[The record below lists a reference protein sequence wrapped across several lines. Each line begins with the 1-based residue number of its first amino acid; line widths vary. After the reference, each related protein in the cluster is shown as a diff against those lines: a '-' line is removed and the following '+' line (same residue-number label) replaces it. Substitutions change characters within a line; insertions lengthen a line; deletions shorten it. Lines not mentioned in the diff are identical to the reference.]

1 MGLCVPK
8 QCSVEQV
15 QTAFAPLMTE
25 YAVNSGW
32 NNVQVLIEPSG
43 YYTKEVA
50 RSFTKEKAI
59 GLGFLGLLFF
69 IVVAATIVQVSSIGD
84 KKDSRDEPFESSV
97 QYEANILERKEVW
110 A

>member
-1 MGLCVPK
+1 
-8 QCSVEQV
+8 
-15 QTAFAPLMTE
+15 MTE
-25 YAVNSGW
+25 YAANSGW
-32 NNVQVLIEPSG
+32 NNVQVSIEPSD

-50 RSFTKEKAI
+50 RSVNKDKAI

-84 KKDSRDEPFESSV
+84 KKDSQDEPFESSV
-97 QYEANILERKEVW
+97 QYEANILKRKEIW

>member
-15 QTAFAPLMTE
+15 QAAFAPLMTE

-32 NNVQVLIEPSG
+32 DNVQVSIEPSG

-50 RSFTKEKAI
+50 RSVNKNKMI
-59 GLGFLGLLFF
+59 GLGFLGFLL
-69 IVVAATIVQVSSIGD
+69 IVVVAATTVQVSSIGD
-84 KKDSRDEPFESSV
+84 KKDSVDEPFESSV
-97 QYEANILERKEVW
+97 
-110 A
+110 